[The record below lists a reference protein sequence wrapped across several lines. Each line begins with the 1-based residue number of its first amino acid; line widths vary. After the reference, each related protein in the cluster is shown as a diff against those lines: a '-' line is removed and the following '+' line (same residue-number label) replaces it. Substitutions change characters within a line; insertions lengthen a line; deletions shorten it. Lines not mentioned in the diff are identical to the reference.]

1 MAGHGSSSAPYM
13 NGGYFYGDQ
22 DQKAFGDDPYN
33 QRGKGSF
40 EGPRTAGFLGHA
52 KEGPA
57 LDGISYAYA
66 SKQNKSLRSAGE
78 AVSSFLG
85 LVNPTSSSSSS
96 HTDRYAF
103 STTLRRAT
111 PRGTD
116 FTTLPSSSYPPQQIT
131 LNVQNPPEGETPSY
145 IATQQTYESL
155 LQAYSLPP
163 THLEYGLRSS
173 DVPHRRHLAGGPN
186 EFAVKPQ
193 DPPYMKFLEQF
204 KEPLIMLLLGSA
216 VVSGLMGE
224 WDDAISIALAVVVVI
239 TVGFVQEQR
248 SEKSLEALNK
258 LVPHYCHLLRDG
270 QTNTIL
276 ANELVPG
283 DVVTFA
289 TGDRVPADVRICEA
303 VSLEIDE
310 STLTG
315 EIKPRKKT
323 ADVINPATLSPNL
336 HDKAQS
342 EMQAGASNGSV
353 STSINERENIAF
365 MGTLV
370 RSGYGRGIVVGTGSN
385 TEFGKVFSMVDEVQE
400 RRTPL
405 QLSMDEL
412 AKKLSMISFVIIG
425 FICIIGIL
433 QHKEWLEM
441 FTIGVSLAVAAIPEG
456 LPIVVTVTLALGVLR
471 MSHRKAIVK
480 RLPSVETLGCVSVV
494 CSDKTGTLTANQMT
508 IVRSFTVD
516 EGSVDLSSHVPHSPS
531 QALSRMLL
539 VGNLC
544 NNSYRDERGNHVGQ
558 ATDVAMVNILRK
570 FGLEDR
576 RPFFRRTHEEPFDS
590 EKKYMSVTGIISSDS
605 STAHTTNANNT
616 KIEEMA
622 YVKGAFEVILEKCSF
637 YLSKDGRRVTLDDGA
652 RQKVQEGAHQMSSQG
667 LRVLATAQGGNMALD
682 TRTLTLCGLQG
693 LQDPPRQGVKEAI
706 SSLQRGSVQVVMI
719 TGDAETTAV
728 AIARQLGILSVSSS
742 SSATIGTSVMTGK
755 QLDTLSQRQ
764 LQDRINS
771 INVFARTNPRHKM
784 RIVEALQSHGHIV
797 AMTGDGVNDAPA
809 LKMADIGIS
818 MGKGGTDVAKE
829 AADMIL
835 VDDNFATILPAVE
848 EGKGIFY
855 NIQNFLSFQLS
866 TAVAALT
873 LITLCTA
880 LGLKLPLN
888 PMQILFINILMDG
901 PPSQSLGVDPVDPA
915 IMKKPPRKR
924 SDPII
929 TKRLIM
935 RILFSASLI
944 VFGTIWIYVG
954 ELTGDGFA
962 DARDQTMTFTCFVLL
977 DLTSA
982 IQSRGLRVPLLP
994 HQGGNRMLVATIS
1007 TSLFVQLLLIYFPPL
1022 QGIFQTTSLSF
1033 SDLSLL
1039 FFVASLAFAAHE
1051 LRRRWERRQG
1061 ATEALHWESGVV

>member
-1 MAGHGSSSAPYM
+1 MAGHGSSSAPYI

-22 DQKAFGDDPYN
+22 DQNSFGDDPYN

-111 PRGTD
+111 PHGTD